1 MTVSDQFRMKEL
13 TKVRGV
19 QSGDQVMSVSKTA
32 QLRPLVAFHEWVGM
46 RHKAKV
52 ELIGRKSDQ

>member
-19 QSGDQVMSVSKTA
+19 QSGDQVISLSKTA
-32 QLRPLVAFHEWVGM
+32 QLRPLVTFREWVGM
-46 RHKAKV
+46 SNEAKLL
-52 ELIGRKSDQ
+52 LINMRA